1 MTRKKKGR
9 VRANGQGTISRR
21 RDGRVDVE
29 VTVHTPEGPQR
40 LRTTKRNEA
49 EADAWLTE
57 MKHKRNTGA
66 VFNLDAES
74 ITFGEYLERWLKD
87 VVEGSVSRHTYRDY
101 KDKVRLHLVPTL
113 GRVKLKALTAAHLQ
127 ALYRQKID
135 GGLSPR
141 TVEYIHT
148 TASKALAKAEEWD
161 LVHKNVARYARPP
174 APEHKEHRTLTVPET
189 KVFFEAAAGDRFET
203 LYILALTTGLRRGE
217 LLGLKW
223 ADLDLERGT
232 LGVNRSMDTL
242 YGPPEEKAPKR
253 QSSRRMI
260 ALVPEAVAALRVHKK
275 RQAEEKLAT
284 GPAWQERNLIF
295 SSRIGT
301 PMRGD
306 NLLKRSLRPLLEK
319 AGLPPLT
326 FHELRHTFATFQLAA
341 GERPKVVQEI
351 LGHSS
356 IKTTMDTYS
365 HVIPGM
371 QEEAAGRL
379 QRLLFGP
386 TPVTFP
392 SDDENASRN
401 DEERQ
406 EKIPRLQGFL
416 WRARQDSNLRPS
428 DS

>member
-1 MTRKKKGR
+1 M
-9 VRANGQGTISRR
+9 
-21 RDGRVDVE
+21 
-29 VTVHTPEGPQR
+29 
-40 LRTTKRNEA
+40 
-49 EADAWLTE
+49 
-57 MKHKRNTGA
+57 
-66 VFNLDAES
+66 
-74 ITFGEYLERWLKD
+74 
-87 VVEGSVSRHTYRDY
+87 
-101 KDKVRLHLVPTL
+101 
-113 GRVKLKALTAAHLQ
+113 
-127 ALYRQKID
+127 
-135 GGLSPR
+135 
-141 TVEYIHT
+141 
-148 TASKALAKAEEWD
+148 
-161 LVHKNVARYARPP
+161 ARYARPP

-253 QSSRRMI
+253 QCSRRTI

-275 RQAEEKLAT
+275 RQAEEQLAA
-284 GPAWQERNLIF
+284 GPAWQERDLIF
-295 SSRIGT
+295 PTRIGT

-306 NLLKRSLRPLLEK
+306 NLRKRSLRPLLEK
-319 AGLPPLT
+319 VGLPPLT

-386 TPVTFP
+386 TPVTLP
-392 SDDENASRN
+392 SDDENASQN

-406 EKIPRLQGFL
+406 EKTPRMQENKK
-416 WRARQDSNLRPS
+416 RARQDSNLRPS